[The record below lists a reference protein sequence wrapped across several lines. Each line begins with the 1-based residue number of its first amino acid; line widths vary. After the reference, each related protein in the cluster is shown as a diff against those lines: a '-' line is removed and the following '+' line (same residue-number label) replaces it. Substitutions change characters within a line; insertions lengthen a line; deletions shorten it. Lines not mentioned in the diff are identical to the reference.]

1 MMVNP
6 FQVEA
11 RRVNRGDT
19 VEVAM
24 RIVAHDGDVNEAGV
38 ADLYESFVQGIE

>member
-1 MMVNP
+1 MVNP

-11 RRVNRGDT
+11 RQVNKGDA

-24 RIVAHDGDVNEAGV
+24 RVVAHDGDVNEAGV
-38 ADLYESFVQGIE
+38 TGLYASFAKDVT